1 MLLPQHLPWPTALA
15 AARRLATVQHAYRS
29 FSTTASAAAK
39 HAKPLPPRPTVNE
52 SDIEEAFL
60 RGSGPGGQKIVCR
73 APPQTP
79 AYTHKLRL
87 QNKTSCAVQLKHL
100 PTGMVV
106 KSQETR
112 SRTQNRKIA
121 RRILAEKIELMEKG
135 PESRTML
142 KAAVRV
148 RKKASKSKKAKRKYR
163 ALEEAK
169 AGGVVVGNGEDEEDD
184 DDGED
189 DDDDDEDEEEDDDE
203 GNEPEQDDA
212 VIGKRERRG
221 GASNPDR
228 PVTVS
233 VLGYS

>member
-1 MLLPQHLPWPTALA
+1 MLASNRPTIQHLSMLD
-15 AARRLATVQHAYRS
+15 
-29 FSTTASAAAK
+29 TTASAAAK
-39 HAKPLPPRPTVNE
+39 HARPLPPRPTVNE

-60 RGSGPGGQKIVCR
+60 RGSGPGGQKI
-73 APPQTP
+73 
-79 AYTHKLRL
+79 
-87 QNKTSCAVQLKHL
+87 NKTSCAVQLKHL

-189 DDDDDEDEEEDDDE
+189 DDDVDDEDEEEDDDE
-203 GNEPEQDDA
+203 GDEPEQDDA